1 MKAVQANEQ
10 RRGFW
15 WTGTA
20 RHVMRMFFAIRDL
33 RDDELTPTECH
44 LRQAA
49 EKVYNELGP
58 DDKDICRFYFMHNRE
73 PEAVAADL
81 GMMDVT
87 QVYKTLRYAERAV
100 VRNLGLLPPD

>member
-15 WTGTA
+15 YTPTS
-20 RHVMRMFFAIRDL
+20 RHVWRMYFAVRDL
-33 RDDELTPTECH
+33 SERELTETEYR
-44 LRQAA
+44 LKSAA

-58 DDKDICRFYFMHNRE
+58 DDKDIVRFYYMHNRE

-81 GMMDVT
+81 GLMDLT
-87 QVYKTLRYAERAV
+87 KVYKTLRRAEREVA
-100 VRNLGLLPPD
+100 RNLGLLPPE

>member
-10 RRGFW
+10 RRCFW

-20 RHVMRMFFAIRDL
+20 RHVWRAYFVVRDL
-33 RDDELTPTECH
+33 SDRELTETENR
-44 LRQAA
+44 LKSAA
-49 EKVYNELGP
+49 EKVYADLGP
-58 DDKDICRFYFMHNRE
+58 DDKDIVRFYYMHNRE

-81 GMMDVT
+81 GLMDLT

>member
-1 MKAVQANEQ
+1 MKEQNE

-20 RHVMRMFFAIRDL
+20 RHVWRMFFAIRDL

-49 EKVYNELGP
+49 EDVYSSLNP
-58 DDKDICRFYFMHNRE
+58 DEKDCVRFYYYHNRPVE
-73 PEAVAADL
+73 LVAADL
-81 GMMDVT
+81 ALLDVV
-87 QVYKTLRYAERAV
+87 QVCKLLRRVEKQVAK
-100 VRNLGLLPPD
+100 NLQLLPPD